1 MTRGA
6 WGALLA
12 ALGAGAGFGA
22 LYLYE
27 RSRTETL
34 PPTLTPPSTG
44 GPPPSQQPSTPPSYT
59 PPPSSPPTTGLTCGQ
74 QILMGQLL
82 LEQGSTGACVQQLQS
97 LLDQW
102 GDRYGFNGFPNGTA
116 IAQDG
121 VFGPLTEQAVKAFQ
135 SRVGITV
142 DGIVGP
148 QTWNALTS
156 MTAPTIPTVSP
167 PSSSSSSGGGFEC
180 AYGYFKQTFTQ
191 ITGSLGSVYS
201 GTWTACLPAVPTNLP
216 ADIVSAHPILAASG
230 CATYLSLGPIVG
242 VNGSD
247 LSFEFNPTPVS
258 QVSVYGVATYINGHL
273 TQVSLQLNNPGPK
286 GQLSSNCVPLG
297 YGLPTISLP

>member
-6 WGALLA
+6 LGALLA

-27 RSRTETL
+27 RSRTGTL

-59 PPPSSPPTTGLTCGQ
+59 PPSTTPPSSPPTTGLTCGQ

-82 LEQGSTGACVQQLQS
+82 LQYGSTGPCVQQLQA

-102 GDRYGFNGFPNGTA
+102 GSRYGYAGFPNNAA

-121 VFGPLTEQAVKAFQ
+121 EFGPLTLAAVEAFQ

-148 QTWNALTS
+148 VTWGHLTS
-156 MTAPTIPTVSP
+156 MTPPTA
-167 PSSSSSSGGGFEC
+167 PSSQQPSQGSSSGTPGLAC
-180 AYGYFKQTFTQ
+180 PAGYFQKTFYQ
-191 ITGSLGSVYS
+191 INYPLGVYN
-201 GTWTACLPAVPTNLP
+201 GEWIVCLPNVPSQLP
-216 ADIVSAHPILAASG
+216 SSVSGGMG
-230 CATYLSLGPIVG
+230 CMVWLSLGPVKTLHQVG
-242 VNGSD
+242 GAS
-247 LSFEFNPTPVS
+247 LPSGTT
-258 QVSVYGVATYINGHL
+258 VYGVARY
-273 TQVSLQLNNPGPK
+273 VSRDLVEVYLQTNDPGPA
-286 GQLSSNCVPLG
+286 GTFQSDLSCYPFQVAQGYVPLP
-297 YGLPTISLP
+297 YPA